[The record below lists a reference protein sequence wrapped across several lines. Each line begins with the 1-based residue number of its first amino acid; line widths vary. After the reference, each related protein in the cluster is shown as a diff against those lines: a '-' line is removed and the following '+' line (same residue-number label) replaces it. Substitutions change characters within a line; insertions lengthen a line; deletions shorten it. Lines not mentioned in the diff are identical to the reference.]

1 MPDYR
6 SFETERLVLKPT
18 SEEDAQFILELLN
31 TPKWIA
37 FIGDRNVNTLE
48 DAKAYIDKRIAAQ
61 FTKLGYGNYTVI
73 RKSDGIKLGSC
84 GLYDRE
90 GLEGID
96 IGFAFLPQFEKKGYA
111 FESANKIMQVAINE
125 LKITQIKAITIKE
138 NIASQKLLLKIGL
151 EFEKT
156 ILIPNDSEELLLYT
170 YKIAVD

>member
-61 FTKLGYGNYTVI
+61 FTRLGYGNYTVI
-73 RKSDGIKLGSC
+73 RKSDGEKVGSC

-90 GLEGID
+90 GLDGID